1 MQAITRRDDGIR
13 ISTGRIELVAP
24 EARAHLAEALGSI
37 GRFHG
42 GSGEQAPGGDF
53 PVPRAASAIPY
64 VLSLRLLT
72 RGREKSRSGE
82 AEAIVLVRDPL
93 SRNAAAARMLRNVF
107 GLTQAEANLAQ
118 ALQAGVSLDTYAQTQ
133 AISLNTVYTHLRRIK
148 EKTDCHRLAELIRK
162 LNDLQVPL
170 RPE

>member
-1 MQAITRRDDGIR
+1 
-13 ISTGRIELVAP
+13 
-24 EARAHLAEALGSI
+24 
-37 GRFHG
+37 
-42 GSGEQAPGGDF
+42 
-53 PVPRAASAIPY
+53 VPRAASAIPY

-93 SRNAAAARMLRNVF
+93 SRNAAAARMLRNIV

-118 ALQAGVSLDTYAQTQ
+118 ALQAGVSLDNYAQTQ